1 MPSDNNPKSTPP
13 AEPFRKPA
21 IWGRPPQT
29 TFRAGPLP
37 RGERLPPLP
46 ELPRSEPPR
55 SQPPVIATPHA
66 AVPQQQPHQLMGT
79 RPDIFSGSM
88 IPRPAYKP
96 SPALPTQQQVKTE
109 TSAVETSLD
118 ASPVTPAPDLT
129 VRPLPTPATA
139 QAPAATAPTPVAAQK
154 TPVPASDQPQA
165 SASRPVEAVA
175 GTSPISTPITQTRAR
190 TARKTSRM
198 PLIAG
203 GAVAVLAVAAAGVW
217 WVNRA
222 PVAPAAASVAPA
234 TSLPASTEAVPAA
247 APVADATPATATSEA
262 TTTASTPTTAPVAS
276 PPNRAETTPS
286 PRTTTPASP
295 RPAPASTPAP
305 TPAPTVQSPPPVVIE
320 IAPTQPVGPPPT
332 IAAPP
337 TSDPDAPVVT
347 RPQPLD

>member
-66 AVPQQQPHQLMGT
+66 AVPQQQPPQLMGT

-96 SPALPTQQQVKTE
+96 SPPLPTQQQVRTE
-109 TSAVETSLD
+109 TSAVETSPD

-139 QAPAATAPTPVAAQK
+139 QAAAATALTPVAAQR

-190 TARKTSRM
+190 AVRKTSRM

-222 PVAPAAASVAPA
+222 PVAPAASVAPA

-247 APVADATPATATSEA
+247 APVADATPATATSDA

-276 PPNRAETTPS
+276 PPTRTETTPS
-286 PRTTTPASP
+286 PRTTTPAAP

-305 TPAPTVQSPPPVVIE
+305 TPAPTVQSPPLVIE